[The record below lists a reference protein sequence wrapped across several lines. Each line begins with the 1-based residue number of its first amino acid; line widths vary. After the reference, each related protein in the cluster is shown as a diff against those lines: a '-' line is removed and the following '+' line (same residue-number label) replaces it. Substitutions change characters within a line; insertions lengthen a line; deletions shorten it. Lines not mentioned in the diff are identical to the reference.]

1 MANRQRRSS
10 SSPVAGII
18 GLGLMLLMIWLA
30 FTLVKGVFSIL
41 SFFAIPL
48 FIIAMILNFRV
59 LPDYV
64 SWVAGKIKKDPLT
77 GIVIAGG
84 SLVGYPL
91 VAAWLA
97 FKAYTTRKLGKGKKS
112 KKEQVGDYVKFEEVE
127 EDEDFLELE
136 DIDKVTQRR
145 PQARPQT
152 KENDYDDLFE

>member
-10 SSPVAGII
+10 SSPLAGII

-30 FTLVKGVFSIL
+30 ITAVKGVFSIL

-64 SWVAGKIKKDPLT
+64 SWVAGKIKQDPLK
-77 GIVIAGG
+77 GILIAGG

-97 FKAYTTRKLGKGKKS
+97 FKAYTTRKFGKGKKVKEE
-112 KKEQVGDYVKFEEVE
+112 KKGEYVKYEEVE

-136 DIDKVTQRR
+136 DIDKVRQKR
-145 PQARPQT
+145 PQAQPQA